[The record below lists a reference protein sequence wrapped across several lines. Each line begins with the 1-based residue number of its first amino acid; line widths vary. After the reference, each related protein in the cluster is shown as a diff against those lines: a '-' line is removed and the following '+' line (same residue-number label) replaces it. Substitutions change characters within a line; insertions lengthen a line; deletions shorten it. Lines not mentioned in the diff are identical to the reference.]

1 MHFYK
6 EEELNSVEAYLCFL
20 EQEVNIAVGEF
31 EKIIK
36 HSNIIIPPE
45 RFEKNDIFTSV
56 F

>member
-1 MHFYK
+1 MLIKVKK
-6 EEELNSVEAYLCFL
+6 EFNSAEVYLCFL
-20 EQEVNIAVGEF
+20 EQGVNIVVGKF